1 MKRLF
6 MGLVLAVNMLTIL
19 PFFKIHDFFK
29 GINGYAVMF
38 YPPVGA
44 LLGGILYEV
53 YLLLTNT
60 LPSPHLHLILFAL
73 LVILTGALHL
83 DGFSD
88 TIDGLFVPKERAEE
102 AMKDPHVG
110 GMGMIFTLVFL
121 LLKASSLIYLDAI
134 YLLPLILLLSRNN
147 VVIAIYFF
155 PYIREQGMSTLAKQE
170 FTKKQFFI
178 SQLMTLTFVI
188 YFEAWA
194 LLGVALVLL
203 ILIKVFFTRRYGG
216 FSGDIYGF
224 TIELT
229 ELFLLNTIIISAS
242 L

>member
-1 MKRLF
+1 
-6 MGLVLAVNMLTIL
+6 MGVILAVNMLTIL
-19 PFFKIHDFFK
+19 PFFKVHDFFK

-38 YPPVGA
+38 YPLVGVI
-44 LLGGILYEV
+44 LGGILYGTF
-53 YLLLTNT
+53 LLLSGT

-73 LVILTGALHL
+73 LVVLTGALHL

-88 TIDGLFVPKERAEE
+88 TIDGLFVPKERAQE

-121 LLKASSLIYLDAI
+121 LLKASSFVYLDTL

-147 VVIAIYFF
+147 VVLAIYLF

-170 FTKKQFFI
+170 FTKKQFLI
-178 SQLMTLTFVI
+178 SQLITLAFVI
-188 YFEAWA
+188 YFDAWI
-194 LLGVALVLL
+194 LVGVALMLL
-203 ILIKVFFTRRYGG
+203 LLIKVFFTRRYSG

-229 ELFLLNTIIISAS
+229 ELFLLNSIIISTT